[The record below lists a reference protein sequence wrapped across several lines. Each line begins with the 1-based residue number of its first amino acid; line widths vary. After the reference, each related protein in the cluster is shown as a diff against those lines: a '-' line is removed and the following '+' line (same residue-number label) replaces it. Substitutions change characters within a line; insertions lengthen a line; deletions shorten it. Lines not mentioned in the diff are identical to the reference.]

1 MFAGR
6 EGAIDL
12 QSRITEGPIWRH
24 LLSFFFPILL
34 GTFFQQL
41 YNTVDAIIVGNFVGT
56 EALAAVGGP
65 AAVLI
70 NFLVNLFV
78 GLSSGATVIVAQYY
92 GARQIQELRR
102 TVHTAIAL
110 AIAAGLGVMV
120 LGIALSYPVM
130 VLMGT
135 PAEVMDYSLIYL
147 RIYFVGSI
155 ASFLYN
161 VGSSVLRAIGD
172 TKRPLYF
179 LIAACLTNIVL
190 DLIFV
195 VGFGLE
201 VLGVALAT
209 VLSQIVSAVL
219 VMLVLCRP
227 DSIFCIARKE
237 IRFHPD
243 ILKSILRI
251 GLPTGLQSDM
261 YTISNMLI
269 QSCIN
274 SFGTSTMA
282 AWTAFCKLDAFYWM
296 ISGAFGISI
305 TTFVGQNFG
314 AQRYDRV
321 RKSVRVCLLLS
332 LVTALLVS
340 GLYALGAQP
349 LLRMFSTDTQVI
361 EIGTFILWRMSPFY
375 FTFICVEVMAGAI
388 RGTGDSLKPML
399 LTCGGVCVLRVVWI
413 FTVLPLDRTL
423 GTLLLSYPMTW
434 SITSL
439 LFIIYYVRG
448 NWMPRQIQKY
458 GFSEEQ
464 P

>member
-1 MFAGR
+1 M
-6 EGAIDL
+6 

-448 NWMPRQIQKY
+448 NWMRRQIQKY

>member
-1 MFAGR
+1 M
-6 EGAIDL
+6 

-24 LLSFFFPILL
+24 LLSFFFPILF

-92 GARQIQELRR
+92 GARQMQELRR
-102 TVHTAIAL
+102 TVHTALAL
-110 AIAAGLGVMV
+110 AIAAGLGIMI
-120 LGIALSYPVM
+120 LGIALSYPAM

-190 DLIFV
+190 DLVFV

-209 VLSQIVSAVL
+209 VLSQMVSAVL

-274 SFGTSTMA
+274 SFGTNTMA

-361 EIGTFILWRMSPFY
+361 DIGTFILWRMSPFY

-448 NWMPRQIQKY
+448 NWMRRQIQKY
-458 GFSEEQ
+458 GFSAERL
-464 P
+464 

>member
-1 MFAGR
+1 M
-6 EGAIDL
+6 

-190 DLIFV
+190 DLVFV
-195 VGFGLE
+195 VSFGLE

-448 NWMPRQIQKY
+448 NWMRRQIQKY

>member
-1 MFAGR
+1 M
-6 EGAIDL
+6 

-92 GARQIQELRR
+92 GARQMQELRR
-102 TVHTAIAL
+102 TVHTALAL
-110 AIAAGLGVMV
+110 AIAAGLGIMI
-120 LGIALSYPVM
+120 LGIALSYPAM

-190 DLIFV
+190 DLVFV

-209 VLSQIVSAVL
+209 VLSQMVSAVL

-274 SFGTSTMA
+274 SFGTNTMA

-361 EIGTFILWRMSPFY
+361 DIGTFILWRMSPFY

-423 GTLLLSYPMTW
+423 GTPLLSYPMTW

-448 NWMPRQIQKY
+448 NWMRRQIQKY
-458 GFSEEQ
+458 GFSAERL
-464 P
+464 

>member
-1 MFAGR
+1 M
-6 EGAIDL
+6 
-12 QSRITEGPIWRH
+12 QSQITEGPIWRH
-24 LLSFFFPILL
+24 LLSFFFPILF

-92 GARQIQELRR
+92 GARQMQELRR
-102 TVHTAIAL
+102 TVHTALAL
-110 AIAAGLGVMV
+110 AIAAGLGIMI
-120 LGIALSYPVM
+120 LGIALSYPAM

-190 DLIFV
+190 DLVFV

-209 VLSQIVSAVL
+209 VLSQMVSAVL

-274 SFGTSTMA
+274 SFGTNTMA

-361 EIGTFILWRMSPFY
+361 DIGTFILWRMSPFY

-448 NWMPRQIQKY
+448 NWMRRQIQKY
-458 GFSEEQ
+458 GFSAERL
-464 P
+464 

>member
-1 MFAGR
+1 M
-6 EGAIDL
+6 

-92 GARQIQELRR
+92 GARQMQELRR
-102 TVHTAIAL
+102 TVHTALAL
-110 AIAAGLGVMV
+110 AIAAGLGIMI
-120 LGIALSYPVM
+120 LGIALSYPAM

-190 DLIFV
+190 DLVFV

-209 VLSQIVSAVL
+209 VLSQMVSAVL

-332 LVTALLVS
+332 LVTAILVS

-361 EIGTFILWRMSPFY
+361 DIGTFILWRMSPFY

-448 NWMPRQIQKY
+448 NWMRRQIQKY
-458 GFSEEQ
+458 GFSAERL
-464 P
+464 

>member
-1 MFAGR
+1 M
-6 EGAIDL
+6 

-92 GARQIQELRR
+92 GARQMQELRR
-102 TVHTAIAL
+102 TVHTALAL
-110 AIAAGLGVMV
+110 AIAAGLGIMI
-120 LGIALSYPVM
+120 LGIALSYPAM

-190 DLIFV
+190 DLVFV

-209 VLSQIVSAVL
+209 VLSQMVSAVL

-274 SFGTSTMA
+274 SFGTNTMA

-340 GLYALGAQP
+340 GLYAPGAQP

-361 EIGTFILWRMSPFY
+361 DIGTFILWRMSPFY

-448 NWMPRQIQKY
+448 NWMRRQIQKY
-458 GFSEEQ
+458 GFSAERL
-464 P
+464 

>member
-1 MFAGR
+1 M

>member
-1 MFAGR
+1 M
-6 EGAIDL
+6 

-190 DLIFV
+190 DLVFV

-448 NWMPRQIQKY
+448 NWMRHQIQKY
-458 GFSEEQ
+458 GFSEEHL
-464 P
+464 

>member
-1 MFAGR
+1 M
-6 EGAIDL
+6 

-155 ASFLYN
+155 PSFLYN

-190 DLIFV
+190 DLVFV

-349 LLRMFSTDTQVI
+349 LLRMFSTDTHVI

-448 NWMPRQIQKY
+448 NWMRRQIQKY
-458 GFSEEQ
+458 GFSEEHL
-464 P
+464 

>member
-1 MFAGR
+1 M
-6 EGAIDL
+6 

-70 NFLVNLFV
+70 NFLVNFFV

-448 NWMPRQIQKY
+448 NWMRRQIQKY
-458 GFSEEQ
+458 GFSEEHL
-464 P
+464 

>member
-1 MFAGR
+1 M
-6 EGAIDL
+6 
-12 QSRITEGPIWRH
+12 
-24 LLSFFFPILL
+24 
-34 GTFFQQL
+34 
-41 YNTVDAIIVGNFVGT
+41 GNFVGT

-92 GARQIQELRR
+92 GARQMQELRR
-102 TVHTAIAL
+102 TVHTALAL
-110 AIAAGLGVMV
+110 AIAAGLGIMI
-120 LGIALSYPVM
+120 LGIALSYPAM

-190 DLIFV
+190 DLVFV

-209 VLSQIVSAVL
+209 VLSQMVSAVL

-274 SFGTSTMA
+274 SFGTNTMA

-361 EIGTFILWRMSPFY
+361 DIGTFILWRMSPFY

-413 FTVLPLDRTL
+413 FTVLPLDRTF

-448 NWMPRQIQKY
+448 NWMRRQIQKY
-458 GFSEEQ
+458 GFSAERL
-464 P
+464 

>member
-1 MFAGR
+1 M
-6 EGAIDL
+6 

-92 GARQIQELRR
+92 GARQMQELRR
-102 TVHTAIAL
+102 TVHTALAL
-110 AIAAGLGVMV
+110 AIAAGLGIMI
-120 LGIALSYPVM
+120 LGIALSYPAM

-147 RIYFVGSI
+147 RIYCVGSI

-190 DLIFV
+190 DLVFV

-209 VLSQIVSAVL
+209 VLSQMVSAVL

-332 LVTALLVS
+332 LVTAILVS

-361 EIGTFILWRMSPFY
+361 DIGTFILWRMSPFY

-448 NWMPRQIQKY
+448 NWMRRQIQKY
-458 GFSEEQ
+458 GFSAERL
-464 P
+464 

>member
-1 MFAGR
+1 M
-6 EGAIDL
+6 EGEVDL

-92 GARQIQELRR
+92 GARQMQELRR
-102 TVHTAIAL
+102 TVHTALAL
-110 AIAAGLGVMV
+110 AIAAGLGIMI
-120 LGIALSYPVM
+120 LGIALSYPAM

-190 DLIFV
+190 DLVFV

-209 VLSQIVSAVL
+209 VLSQMVSAVL

-274 SFGTSTMA
+274 SFGTNTMA

-340 GLYALGAQP
+340 GLYAPGAQP

-361 EIGTFILWRMSPFY
+361 DIGTFILWRMSPFY

-448 NWMPRQIQKY
+448 NWMRRQIQKY
-458 GFSEEQ
+458 GFSAERL
-464 P
+464 

>member
-1 MFAGR
+1 M
-6 EGAIDL
+6 

-92 GARQIQELRR
+92 GARQMQELRR
-102 TVHTAIAL
+102 TVHTALAL
-110 AIAAGLGVMV
+110 AIAAGLGIMI
-120 LGIALSYPVM
+120 LGIALSYPAM

-190 DLIFV
+190 DLVFV

-209 VLSQIVSAVL
+209 VLSQMVSAVL

-274 SFGTSTMA
+274 SFGTNTMA

-361 EIGTFILWRMSPFY
+361 DIGTFILWRMSPFY

-448 NWMPRQIQKY
+448 NWMRRQIQKY
-458 GFSEEQ
+458 GFSAERL
-464 P
+464 

>member
-190 DLIFV
+190 DLVFV

-361 EIGTFILWRMSPFY
+361 EIGVYAARIYMFGFLIMGAQMTCQQTFLALGQAKISVFLALLRKVILLIPLAILLPKLGMGTDGLFY
-375 FTFICVEVMAGAI
+375 AEPIA
-388 RGTGDSLKPML
+388 D
-399 LTCGGVCVLRVVWI
+399 
-413 FTVLPLDRTL
+413 
-423 GTLLLSYPMTW
+423 
-434 SITSL
+434 
-439 LFIIYYVRG
+439 IIA
-448 NWMPRQIQKY
+448 
-458 GFSEEQ
+458 
-464 P
+464 

>member
-1 MFAGR
+1 M
-6 EGAIDL
+6 

-120 LGIALSYPVM
+120 LGISLSYPVM

-448 NWMPRQIQKY
+448 NWMRRQIQKY
-458 GFSEEQ
+458 GFSEEHL
-464 P
+464 

>member
-1 MFAGR
+1 M
-6 EGAIDL
+6 

-190 DLIFV
+190 DLVFV

-448 NWMPRQIQKY
+448 NWMRRQIQKY

>member
-1 MFAGR
+1 M
-6 EGAIDL
+6 EGEVDL

-70 NFLVNLFV
+70 NFLFNLFV

-92 GARQIQELRR
+92 GARQMQELRR
-102 TVHTAIAL
+102 TVHTALAL
-110 AIAAGLGVMV
+110 AIAAGLGIMI
-120 LGIALSYPVM
+120 LGIALSYPAM

-190 DLIFV
+190 DLVFV

-209 VLSQIVSAVL
+209 VLSQMVSAVL

-237 IRFHPD
+237 D
-243 ILKSILRI
+243 
-251 GLPTGLQSDM
+251 
-261 YTISNMLI
+261 
-269 QSCIN
+269 
-274 SFGTSTMA
+274 
-282 AWTAFCKLDAFYWM
+282 
-296 ISGAFGISI
+296 
-305 TTFVGQNFG
+305 
-314 AQRYDRV
+314 
-321 RKSVRVCLLLS
+321 RKSVV
-332 LVTALLVS
+332 
-340 GLYALGAQP
+340 
-349 LLRMFSTDTQVI
+349 
-361 EIGTFILWRMSPFY
+361 
-375 FTFICVEVMAGAI
+375 
-388 RGTGDSLKPML
+388 
-399 LTCGGVCVLRVVWI
+399 
-413 FTVLPLDRTL
+413 
-423 GTLLLSYPMTW
+423 
-434 SITSL
+434 
-439 LFIIYYVRG
+439 
-448 NWMPRQIQKY
+448 
-458 GFSEEQ
+458 
-464 P
+464 

>member
-1 MFAGR
+1 M

-190 DLIFV
+190 DLVFV

-448 NWMPRQIQKY
+448 NWMRRQIQKY

>member
-1 MFAGR
+1 M
-6 EGAIDL
+6 EGEVDL

-24 LLSFFFPILL
+24 LLSFFFPILF

-92 GARQIQELRR
+92 GARQMQELRR
-102 TVHTAIAL
+102 TVHTALAL
-110 AIAAGLGVMV
+110 AIAAGLGIMI
-120 LGIALSYPVM
+120 LGIALSYPAM

-190 DLIFV
+190 DLVFV

-209 VLSQIVSAVL
+209 VLSQMVSAVL

-274 SFGTSTMA
+274 SFGTNTMA

-361 EIGTFILWRMSPFY
+361 DIGTFILWRMSPFY

-448 NWMPRQIQKY
+448 NWMRRQIQKY
-458 GFSEEQ
+458 GFSAERL
-464 P
+464 

>member
-1 MFAGR
+1 M
-6 EGAIDL
+6 

-92 GARQIQELRR
+92 GARQMQELRR
-102 TVHTAIAL
+102 TVHTALAL
-110 AIAAGLGVMV
+110 AIAAGLGIMI
-120 LGIALSYPVM
+120 LGIALSYPAM

-190 DLIFV
+190 DLVFV

-209 VLSQIVSAVL
+209 VLSQMVSAVL

-274 SFGTSTMA
+274 SFGTNTMA

-305 TTFVGQNFG
+305 TTF
-314 AQRYDRV
+314 

-361 EIGTFILWRMSPFY
+361 DIGTFILWRMSPFY

-448 NWMPRQIQKY
+448 NWMRRQIQKY
-458 GFSEEQ
+458 GFSAERL
-464 P
+464 

>member
-1 MFAGR
+1 M
-6 EGAIDL
+6 EGEVDL

-92 GARQIQELRR
+92 GARQMQELRR
-102 TVHTAIAL
+102 TVHTALAL
-110 AIAAGLGVMV
+110 AIAAGLGIMI
-120 LGIALSYPVM
+120 LGIALSYPAM

-190 DLIFV
+190 DLVFV

-209 VLSQIVSAVL
+209 VLSQMVSAVL

-274 SFGTSTMA
+274 SFGTNTMA

-361 EIGTFILWRMSPFY
+361 DIGTFILWRMSPFY

-448 NWMPRQIQKY
+448 NWMRRQIQKY
-458 GFSEEQ
+458 GFSAERL
-464 P
+464 

>member
-1 MFAGR
+1 M
-6 EGAIDL
+6 

-190 DLIFV
+190 DLVFV

-399 LTCGGVCVLRVVWI
+399 LTCGGACVLRVVWI

-448 NWMPRQIQKY
+448 NWMRRQIQKY
-458 GFSEEQ
+458 GFSEEHL
-464 P
+464 

>member
-1 MFAGR
+1 M
-6 EGAIDL
+6 

-201 VLGVALAT
+201 VLGVALTT

-448 NWMPRQIQKY
+448 NWMRRQIQKY
-458 GFSEEQ
+458 GFSEEHL
-464 P
+464 